1 MHGDLPTVRAARLA
15 IGMAPLKAWLRARA
29 SRGLDILLPPRCLAC
44 PTPVA
49 SPGHLCAGCW
59 ADMDFV
65 EAPICVLCGWPFDYD
80 QGTGA
85 LCGACA
91 ARPPA
96 FAAARAVFRYDDAS
110 RRLILALKHGDR
122 LEGVPAFGRWMVRAG
137 AELLTG
143 CDLVVPVPLH
153 RWRLFRRRYNQA
165 AVLAQAVAREVGARY
180 EPQVLIRRRATP
192 SQGGLNRA
200 QRRRNVRGAFACP
213 AAGAERL
220 AGKRVALID
229 DVMTTGAT
237 VEACARALKRR
248 GAAEV
253 VVVTLARVAHPASL
267 AV

>member
-1 MHGDLPTVRAARLA
+1 MHGNLPTARTGATATGLVS
-15 IGMAPLKAWLRARA
+15 IKAWLQARAR
-29 SRGLDILLPPRCLAC
+29 RGLDILLPPRCLAC

-59 ADMDFV
+59 AEMDFV
-65 EAPICVLCGWPFDYD
+65 EAPICHCCGWPFDYD
-80 QGTGA
+80 QGAAA

-91 ARPPA
+91 GRPPA
-96 FAAARAVFRYDDAS
+96 FDAARAVFRYDDAS

-122 LEGVPAFGRWMVRAG
+122 LEGVPAFARWMVRAG
-137 AELLTG
+137 AELLAT

-153 RWRLFRRRYNQA
+153 RWRLLRRRYNQA
-165 AVLAQAVAREVGARY
+165 ALLAQAVAGEIGARY
-180 EPQVLIRRRATP
+180 EPRVLVRRRATP

-213 AAGAERL
+213 ATRADRL

-237 VEACARALKRR
+237 VESCARALKRR

-253 VVVTLARVAHPASL
+253 VVVTLARVAQPASL